1 MSRADLCVLILTHG
15 RPDRVATLRALETHG
30 YTGAVFLVIDDE
42 DKAADEYRRLHGER
56 VVMFSKA
63 ALVDSV
69 DTGDNFPQRNTVLFA
84 RHAAFE
90 IAKRLGFRYFVTLDD
105 DYSGWYYRFDR
116 EGRYGAFKLDPL
128 DWLFSALADYL
139 AATPFATLA
148 ISQGGDHI
156 GGSESKKA
164 ISAKRKAMNVF
175 VCDTGR
181 PFRYVARMNDD
192 VTTYVN
198 LQRRGLPFLTFL
210 AAQVNQAETQ
220 SRAGGLTE
228 MYEQFGTY
236 VKSFYSVMFDP
247 SCVRVASLGDPR
259 VGGAGYK
266 RLHHVI
272 DWNAT
277 APAILHERHRKAA

>member
-1 MSRADLCVLILTHG
+1 MRDDFCALILTHG
-15 RPDRVATLRALETHG
+15 RPDNIQTLAALKRFG
-30 YTGAVFLVIDDE
+30 YTGAVYLVVDDE
-42 DKAADEYRRLHGER
+42 DAALPAYRAKFGDM
-56 VVMFSKA
+56 VVAFSKA
-63 ALVDSV
+63 
-69 DTGDNFPQRNTVLFA
+69 
-84 RHAAFE
+84 E
-90 IAKRLGFRYFVTLDD
+90 IEPSIDLCD
-105 DYSGWYYRFDR
+105 
-116 EGRYGAFKLDPL
+116 
-128 DWLFSALADYL
+128 
-139 AATPFATLA
+139 
-148 ISQGGDHI
+148 
-156 GGSESKKA
+156 GSESKKA

-266 RLHHVI
+266 RLHHLI
-272 DWNAT
+272 DWNAA
-277 APAILHERHRKAA
+277 APCIIEERYRKAA